1 MQLLI
6 EMALVASVA
15 YIIYLAVSYSI
26 ASRRNAAK
34 AQKFGCEEPA
44 LQKNRYPLGIDNL
57 LRAIAADKAKL
68 FPVDASMHILE
79 FILPFDVSKF
89 MCLHCSFPTYLLSH
103 EFRHIQS
110 FYEVY

>member
-6 EMALVASVA
+6 EMALVASAA
-15 YIIYLAVSYSI
+15 YLIYLAVSRFI
-26 ASRRNAAK
+26 TSRRNAAK
-34 AQKFGCEEPA
+34 ARKLGCEEPA

-79 FILPFDVSKF
+79 FIFFIWIFKRSCTVI
-89 MCLHCSFPTYLLSH
+89 LLSLT
-103 EFRHIQS
+103 
-110 FYEVY
+110 YGLANC